1 MKGLNSE
8 ADLFMIMT
16 DWFNLHLLANR
27 FKPNELSES
36 DPSITCDVS
45 HH

>member
-16 DWFNLHLLANR
+16 DWFNLHLLANT
-27 FKPNELSES
+27 FKPTVLSES
-36 DPSITCDVS
+36 DLSITCDAS